1 MKRIFIAIFTA
12 AVVLIMTGCN
22 KNLIDTVYQYDKA
35 MIMLPNGEV
44 IDGQIES
51 WTDYED
57 GDQIQVTINGKTYL
71 VHSENICLIA
81 GSED

>member
-1 MKRIFIAIFTA
+1 MKRIFIAILTA

-35 MIMLPNGEV
+35 IIMIPNGEIV
-44 IDGQIES
+44 EGYIES

-57 GDQIQVTINGKTYL
+57 GDQIQVTIDGKTYL
-71 VHSENICLIA
+71 VHSENICMIA
-81 GSED
+81 EEE

>member
-1 MKRIFIAIFTA
+1 MA

-35 MIMLPNGEV
+35 IIMIPDGEIV
-44 IDGQIES
+44 EGHIES

-57 GDQIQVTINGKTYL
+57 GDQIQVTIDGKTYL
-71 VHSENICLIA
+71 VHAENICLIA
-81 GSED
+81 GEG

>member
-1 MKRIFIAIFTA
+1 MKKFFIAILMA

-35 MIMLPNGEV
+35 IIMIPDGEIV
-44 IDGQIES
+44 EGHIES

-57 GDQIQVTINGKTYL
+57 GDQIQVTIDGKTYL
-71 VHSENICLIA
+71 VHAENICLIA
-81 GSED
+81 GEG